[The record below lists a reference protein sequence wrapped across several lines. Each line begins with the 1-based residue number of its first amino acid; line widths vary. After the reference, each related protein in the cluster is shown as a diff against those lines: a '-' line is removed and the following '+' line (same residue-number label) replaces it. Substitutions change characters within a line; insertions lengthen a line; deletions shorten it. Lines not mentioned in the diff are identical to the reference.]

1 MTFKKTFGTWLISQK
16 DRYDQIGELADA
28 FECFI
33 YELKISKHRNT
44 LAKDFKKPSDFY
56 NFFDLFDN
64 RYCVKMLK
72 ITAYSAAKE
81 YSAYRRKINLKILLP
96 RQSYRDTMDFIF
108 DEYYGKNVKPI
119 RFCMPGQWDR
129 YINSKCVYLDQ

>member
-1 MTFKKTFGTWLISQK
+1 MTFKSTFGTWLISQK
-16 DRYDQIGELADA
+16 NRYDQIGELADA
-28 FECFI
+28 FEGFI
-33 YELKISKHRNT
+33 YELKISKHSNL

-56 NFFDLFDN
+56 KFFELFAN
-64 RYCVKMLK
+64 HYRVKMLK

-96 RQSYRDTMDFIF
+96 RQSYRDTMNSIY
-108 DEYYGKNVKPI
+108 DEYHGKNLKPI

-129 YINSKCVYLDQ
+129 YLDSKFVYLD